1 MEHTERVQ
9 QEAIRRWMQRY
20 ERVESDLVEWK
31 RQYDIQQRRACDAE
45 AERDALRNE
54 IAADFRAREEL
65 VAKLVEALDGIK
77 SLLGP
82 EGEYA
87 ICKADGT
94 KLWLGDDMIVGG
106 AFEKA
111 DTALARVKG
120 E

>member
-54 IAADFRAREEL
+54 IAADWRAM
-65 VAKLVEALDGIK
+65 VAALEASEKTLDAIGGLATVKDSGVITLLPYYARKLAKMLNETLPTVQA
-77 SLLGP
+77 
-82 EGEYA
+82 
-87 ICKADGT
+87 
-94 KLWLGDDMIVGG
+94 V
-106 AFEKA
+106 
-111 DTALARVKG
+111 LARVKG